1 MNVSQTSQYKQEGKQ
16 KVVTSRCMYNPLK
29 DKIMILRT
37 ATQKILCMEATTC
50 KIRTLGVLCYI
61 SQNYPMLFLY
71 EINILSIT
79 CSLSS
84 CYKCKNPIWS
94 DPQIKG
100 HNYCDQKT
108 KI

>member
-1 MNVSQTSQYKQEGKQ
+1 
-16 KVVTSRCMYNPLK
+16 
-29 DKIMILRT
+29 MILRT

-61 SQNYPMLFLY
+61 SQNYQMLFLN

-79 CSLSS
+79 CSSFS
-84 CYKCKNPIWS
+84 CYKCKNPTWP

-108 KI
+108 KIYFLTFFPLAFS